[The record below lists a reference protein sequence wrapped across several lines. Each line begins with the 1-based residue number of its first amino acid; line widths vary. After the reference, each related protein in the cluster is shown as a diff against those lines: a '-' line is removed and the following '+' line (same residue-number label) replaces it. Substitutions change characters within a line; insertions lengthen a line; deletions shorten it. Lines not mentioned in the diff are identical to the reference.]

1 MVVPEFTEHYEVPVL
16 IWIYGGG
23 YMSGTATLDIYDADL
38 VAATSDVI
46 VASMQY
52 RVGAFGF
59 LYLTP
64 DLPPGSE
71 DAPGNLG
78 LWDQALAI
86 QWIKANIAAFGG
98 DPELCTLFGESA
110 GGGSNDDKFHL
121 YSLLQR
127 TIFNLTEPPEKVLTR
142 YLCRCEGMNR
152 ETVIYESYGN
162 RKPRTVANWGQEGT
176 NYNTRLPLCVY

>member
-1 MVVPEFTEHYEVPVL
+1 MLGLKLTTRSLFMFQVPVL

-23 YMSGTATLDIYDADL
+23 YMSGTATLDIYDADM

-64 DLPPGSE
+64 ELPTGSE
-71 DAPGNLG
+71 EAPGNLG
-78 LWDQALAI
+78 LWDQALAV
-86 QWIKANIAAFGG
+86 QWIKANIANFGG

-110 GGGSNDDKFHL
+110 GGGSVSH
-121 YSLLQR
+121 
-127 TIFNLTEPPEKVLTR
+127 
-142 YLCRCEGMNR
+142 
-152 ETVIYESYGN
+152 
-162 RKPRTVANWGQEGT
+162 
-176 NYNTRLPLCVY
+176 